1 MGAEH
6 SCMSQKVAILM
17 NQPDPRPDAT
27 ELLRQM
33 KSGERSS
40 EAIVREHLD
49 RLDAEQPRLNGATQ
63 IFREQ
68 ALAEARKPRPGPLS
82 GLPITLKETYGIA
95 GCEVTIGSR
104 RMKPI
109 LCEQDSAPV
118 HKLKAAGA
126 IVIARSN
133 VPEFVMTAETDNL
146 LYGRTNNPI
155 DPTRVAGGSTGGE
168 GALVGSGASPLGFGT
183 DILGSIRIPSTFC
196 GLVGFRPHS
205 GAVDKTGVWPVS
217 GEFFET
223 WNGIGPMA
231 RSVRDVRLAYD
242 VIAKLPLPPLASA
255 SGLRLIVPEGF
266 PLKYQSSLIKD
277 AYASAQQ
284 ALTSA
289 GLRLER
295 HRFDDVSSLFL
306 NIPRLVTGEM
316 LGPWTE
322 WLSSRGEPFRPAK
335 EFLRM
340 LVGRPTVY
348 PGFMMWFGM
357 APIMKPR
364 RSGTLARIIAKYMAA
379 RQKYYA
385 LLGNDGILV
394 LPTLGLLAPRHGVMN
409 RVSLR
414 PGVNGLLTAD
424 TFANYINLSAITL
437 PAHQYADPASALKP
451 GIMLACAPGAE
462 ARLLDAA
469 AALESGI

>member
-1 MGAEH
+1 
-6 SCMSQKVAILM
+6 M
-17 NQPDPRPDAT
+17 NNSHARPDAT

-33 KSGERSS
+33 QAGERSS

-49 RLDAEQPRLNGATQ
+49 RLDAEQPRLNGATH

-68 ALAEARKPRPGPLS
+68 ALAEARSPRPGSLS

-95 GCEVTIGSR
+95 GCEVTIGSK
-104 RMKPI
+104 RMRPI
-109 LCEQDSAPV
+109 ACTQDSAPV
-118 HKLKAAGA
+118 QKLKAAGA
-126 IVIARSN
+126 IIIARSN

-155 DPTRVAGGSTGGE
+155 DPTRVAGGSSGGE

-217 GEFFET
+217 GDFFET
-223 WNGIGPMA
+223 WNGVGPMA
-231 RSVRDVRLAYD
+231 RSVRDARLAYD
-242 VIAKLPLPPLASA
+242 VIARVPLPPLQPAT
-255 SGLRLIVPEGF
+255 GLRLVVPEGF
-266 PLKYQSSLIKD
+266 PLKYNSPLIRQ

-284 ALTSA
+284 ALASA
-289 GLRLER
+289 GMRVE
-295 HRFDDVSSLFL
+295 HQRFDDVSGLFL

-316 LGPWTE
+316 LKPWAE
-322 WLSSRGEPFRPAK
+322 WLSTRGETFHPAQ
-335 EFLRM
+335 EFLR
-340 LVGRPTVY
+340 LLLGRPTVY

-357 APIMKPR
+357 APIMRPR
-364 RSGTLARIIAKYMAA
+364 RSGALARIIARYLAV
-379 RQKYYA
+379 REKYYA
-385 LLGNDGILV
+385 LLRGDGILI
-394 LPTLGLLAPRHGVMN
+394 LPTLGLLAPKHGVMN

-437 PAHQYADPASALKP
+437 PAHQHADPATGLKP

-462 ARLLDAA
+462 AKLLDAA
-469 AALESGI
+469 AALEGGI